1 MNPVIAKIMQNAMF
15 ATGQTETILYNG
27 VEIEALVEI
36 GESENQFTPAFMR
49 TNKSVA
55 VADNSIF
62 TVKAGDLVGAPKRGD
77 TIEYHGQKYYVGGY
91 DVFDTLSDSYVV
103 KATRNE
109 RGYLNK

>member
-27 VEIEALVEI
+27 VEIKALVEI
-36 GESENQFTPAFMR
+36 GESETQFTPAFMR

-62 TVKAGDLVGAPKRGD
+62 TVKAGDIAGAPKRGD

-91 DVFDTLSDSYVV
+91 DVYDTLSDSYVV

-109 RGYLNK
+109 RGYFNK

>member
-1 MNPVIAKIMQNAMF
+1 MNPIITKIMQNAMF

-27 VEIEALVEI
+27 VEVEALVEI

-49 TNKSVA
+49 TNKSVV
-55 VADNSIF
+55 VADSSVF
-62 TVKAGDLVGAPKRGD
+62 TVKADALTGAPKRGD
-77 TIEYHGQKYYVGGY
+77 SIEYRGQKYYVGGY
-91 DVFDTLSDSYVV
+91 DIFDALSNSYVV

>member
-27 VEIEALVEI
+27 VEIKALVEI
-36 GESENQFTPAFMR
+36 GESETQFTSAFMR

-62 TVKAGDLVGAPKRGD
+62 TVKADDLAGAPKRGD

-91 DVFDTLSDSYVV
+91 GVRS
-103 KATRNE
+103 RNLLP
-109 RGYLNK
+109 G

>member
-27 VEIEALVEI
+27 VEVEALVEI

-55 VADNSIF
+55 MADNSIF
-62 TVKAGDLVGAPKRGD
+62 TIKSGDIVGAPKRGD
-77 TIEYHGQKYYVGGY
+77 KIEYHGQKYYVGGY
-91 DVFDTLSDSYVV
+91 DIFDTLSGSYVV

-109 RGYLNK
+109 RGYLNQ

>member
-1 MNPVIAKIMQNAMF
+1 MNPIITKIMQNAMF

-27 VEIEALVEI
+27 VEVEALVEI

-49 TNKSVA
+49 TYKSVV
-55 VADNSIF
+55 VADSSIF
-62 TVKAGDLVGAPKRGD
+62 TIKASDLAEAPKRGD
-77 TIEYHGQKYYVGGY
+77 SIEYRGQKYYVGGY
-91 DVFDTLSDSYVV
+91 DIFDNLSDSYVI

>member
-1 MNPVIAKIMQNAMF
+1 MNPIITKIMQNAMF

-27 VEIEALVEI
+27 VEVEALVEI

-49 TNKSVA
+49 TNKSVV
-55 VADNSIF
+55 VADGSVF
-62 TVKAGDLVGAPKRGD
+62 TVKADALTGAPKRGD
-77 TIEYHGQKYYVGGY
+77 TIEYHGQKYYIGGY
-91 DVFDTLSDSYVV
+91 DIFDTLSNSYVV